1 MLFDID
7 QGGKLGAHFFIQ
19 FSDLFD
25 QCLGLLTVVLLNGLV
40 ELFSQV
46 DDLAIGLD
54 LSLLSLPISP
64 TRFRASDFNLA
75 TFCC

>member
-46 DDLAIGLD
+46 DDLAMGLD